1 MVMTV
6 IPVEQNDIIVN
17 DCQRWAK
24 QGFPYGDGSFTG
36 QGFKR
41 NDKST
46 GVETMMG
53 SSRTYLPAAGHDWS
67 LPLYDPIVKLLG
79 GDAARK
85 ALIKQLYPDV
95 EVVGLDPDPKA
106 LARARRKAARAG
118 VSIQFDQGFGDELPY
133 PEAWFDCV
141 FSSFMFHHLPPDEK
155 GKTLRAIR
163 RVVKP
168 GGEFYMLDLEGRE
181 DGAHGFLAHLLH
193 SSDRMKDN
201 SGSRVLSLMSQ
212 AGLAAPKKV
221 AGRRLLFGGVAYYRA
236 GAE

>member
-79 GDAARK
+79 GDASRRALLYQAALRPGQRVLDVGCGTGTL
-85 ALIKQLYPDV
+85 ATLIKQLYPDV

-106 LARARRKAARAG
+106 LARARRNSARAG
-118 VSIQFDQGFGDELPY
+118 VSIPLDQGFGVVLPY
-133 PEAWFDCV
+133 PDAWFGCV
-141 FSSFMFHHLPPDEK
+141 FPSFMFHHLVADGIVK
-155 GKTLRAIR
+155 SLLATRRA
-163 RVVKP
+163 
-168 GGEFYMLDLEGRE
+168 
-181 DGAHGFLAHLLH
+181 
-193 SSDRMKDN
+193 
-201 SGSRVLSLMSQ
+201 
-212 AGLAAPKKV
+212 
-221 AGRRLLFGGVAYYRA
+221 
-236 GAE
+236 